1 MELATVEKQNK
12 DSHPFIAPKSYPWLV
27 ICDGKHEERQ
37 TFFDISTNRY
47 HIQSI
52 PEMCNKLIYASSHGW
67 LVLVEYKLQDCCCC
81 LWNPISLEKIQLP
94 QLESID
100 YNACTLSSSPSDP
113 ECHILF
119 FNPCEDSLLVC
130 QPGDLKFNKQEN
142 VFGNDYSP
150 WNLTV
155 VGKTIYALTT
165 PGYTLFTGEFVGPK
179 VEFTRLIMGEFL
191 SLSPPDVLLE
201 NQFLIECGGEL
212 FLVHMMYFGLYMDDV
227 YGFFVFQMDF
237 AEKKVGKSE
246 EHRRT
251 YYFRI

>member
-100 YNACTLSSSPSDP
+100 YNACTLSSSPSRDGSRNLSQSG
-113 ECHILF
+113 H
-119 FNPCEDSLLVC
+119 LLISISTEIIC
-130 QPGDLKFNKQEN
+130 IYL
-142 VFGNDYSP
+142 YH
-150 WNLTV
+150 V
-155 VGKTIYALTT
+155 V
-165 PGYTLFTGEFVGPK
+165 
-179 VEFTRLIMGEFL
+179 
-191 SLSPPDVLLE
+191 
-201 NQFLIECGGEL
+201 
-212 FLVHMMYFGLYMDDV
+212 
-227 YGFFVFQMDF
+227 
-237 AEKKVGKSE
+237 
-246 EHRRT
+246 
-251 YYFRI
+251 